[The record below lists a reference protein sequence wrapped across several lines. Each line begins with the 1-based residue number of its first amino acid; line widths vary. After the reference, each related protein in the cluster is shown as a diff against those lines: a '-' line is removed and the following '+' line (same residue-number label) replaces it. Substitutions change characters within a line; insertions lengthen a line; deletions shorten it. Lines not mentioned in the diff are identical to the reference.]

1 MQVEDVMT
9 KEVRCCSPDDSLEYA
24 AQLMWEHDCGC
35 LPVCGGSSGDTAY
48 RTIGVVTDR
57 DICMCA
63 LFQHKPLSE
72 LHVRDAMA
80 TRVLACQPGD
90 SLEHAERMMRDE
102 QIRRLPVVNGD
113 GNLLGLISLAD
124 LAREATRPA
133 QTQAEVELANTLA
146 AICTPR
152 QLNA

>member
-9 KEVRCCSPDDSLEYA
+9 KLVQCCSADDTLEHA
-24 AQLMWEHDCGC
+24 AQLMWQHDCGC
-35 LPVCGGSSGDTAY
+35 LPVCRGPGDSGY
-48 RTIGVVTDR
+48 RAIGVVTDR

-63 LFQHKPLSE
+63 LFRHKPLAE
-72 LHVRDAMA
+72 LRVSDAMA

-90 SLEHAERMMRDE
+90 SVEHAERMMRDE
-102 QIRRLPVVNGD
+102 QIRRLPVVNSE

-133 QTQAEVELANTLA
+133 QMQAEVQVCDTLA
-146 AICTPR
+146 AICAPR
-152 QLNA
+152 QLAA